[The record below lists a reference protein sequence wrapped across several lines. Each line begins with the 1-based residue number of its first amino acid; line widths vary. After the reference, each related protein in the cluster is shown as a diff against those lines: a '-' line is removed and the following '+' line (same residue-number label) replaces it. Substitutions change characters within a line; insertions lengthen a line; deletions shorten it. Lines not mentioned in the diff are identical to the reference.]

1 MIVHSWIRRLF
12 AMKATIPIRTRRAAS
27 SRPRKPGGPRLSLE
41 TLEDRLA
48 PAMVFQVNTPSD
60 THEVAFPG
68 IDANGNT
75 SLRAAVE
82 AINSLP
88 DGYTNGAVIDLP
100 FGTYDLSLG
109 ELDLHPQAPVLPVSI
124 IGQGNSLFP
133 TVIDAQGLSR
143 VLEIQPGGGPVT
155 LQNVILQNGRATD
168 SGALGTSQALG
179 GAILDESTPL
189 TLNYS
194 YVQTSQTVG
203 SPSYPDA
210 EGGGIYASQSPVLI
224 NGGYVDFNQATSQAG
239 GWTLGGGI
247 DVVGGPLTLINSSA
261 EANLVAG
268 GIQAAG
274 GGINA
279 TGADVSLAS
288 SVVAN
293 NSVTAGNAAPDN
305 FGPSAQGG
313 GIYFNSSYAAHTLT
327 ISSSYV
333 YSNQLTGGRGGDGS
347 AATFV
352 IPSGSYAPQ
361 FIADQGVPLGAGAN
375 GLAGGNAEGGGIY
388 VEEAGGDSNGQRQ

>member
-1 MIVHSWIRRLF
+1 M
-12 AMKATIPIRTRRAAS
+12 
-27 SRPRKPGGPRLSLE
+27 
-41 TLEDRLA
+41 
-48 PAMVFQVNTPSD
+48 
-60 THEVAFPG
+60 
-68 IDANGNT
+68 
-75 SLRAAVE
+75 
-82 AINSLP
+82 
-88 DGYTNGAVIDLP
+88 
-100 FGTYDLSLG
+100 
-109 ELDLHPQAPVLPVSI
+109 
-124 IGQGNSLFP
+124 
-133 TVIDAQGLSR
+133 
-143 VLEIQPGGGPVT
+143 
-155 LQNVILQNGRATD
+155 
-168 SGALGTSQALG
+168 LG

-288 SVVAN
+288 NVVAN
-293 NSVTAGNAAPDN
+293 NSVTAGNAPPDN

-361 FIADQGVPLGAGAN
+361 FIADQGVPLGVVRTVWRGQCRGWWYLRGRGRRRSQRSTSVTAPSAATWPTRATAATAGWRRDLP
-375 GLAGGNAEGGGIY
+375 GPAGHPLWA
-388 VEEAGGDSNGQRQ
+388 ASTFQRLGW